1 MYFVADENVPR
12 PVLDR
17 LRTSGYDVVSIQ
29 ETLAGISDRD
39 VLKVAE
45 SQHRVFITADRDF
58 GELSVRHRL
67 GATGVI
73 VLQLERL
80 SHAARADR
88 VAEVVAANVGRLA
101 GHLVVIEPAR
111 VRIRPLH
118 AE

>member
-1 MYFVADENVPR
+1 MQFIADENVPR
-12 PVLDR
+12 QVLNR

-29 ETLAGISDRD
+29 ETLSGISDRD

-45 SQHRVFITADRDF
+45 SQHRILITADRDF

-73 VLQLERL
+73 VFQLERL
-80 SHAARADR
+80 SHVARADR
-88 VAEVVAANVGRLA
+88 VAEVVAANIDRLP

-111 VRIRPLH
+111 IRIRLLH
-118 AE
+118 SR